1 MGTRGVYVS
10 GQGQFEV
17 DEGAVLTLHQQLTV
31 NGTLHKAGAGTLALG
46 GPVAFNA
53 NTAQPTTGKNLLAVH
68 AGMVQAIATNS
79 LDGLTMSFDAGTS
92 VRIDPAA
99 TGAVA
104 DCGFVAAKTAT
115 PFDFAN
121 CPNGKVPVSFALPD
135 DYEEHKHTLTAA
147 ICTVPASTGL
157 TPASFAVAQP
167 SGTRTA
173 VTARA
178 NADGT
183 VTYLASIGAA
193 GFTVLI
199 R

>member
-1 MGTRGVYVS
+1 MDFTGAVTVKTNHADPSTTNRATVAIDNSHSLGGPLAAFAYNSITLTTYGTIWTHNDVALDVGTRGVYVS

-31 NGTLHKAGAGTLALG
+31 NGTLHK
-46 GPVAFNA
+46 
-53 NTAQPTTGKNLLAVH
+53 
-68 AGMVQAIATNS
+68 
-79 LDGLTMSFDAGTS
+79 
-92 VRIDPAA
+92 
-99 TGAVA
+99 A